1 MKLKKFG
8 INKERDLM
16 LTAKLLSMI
25 FNPFYLPVL
34 GMVILFLF
42 SYMIMLPW
50 WNKILIL
57 TVVSCFTI
65 LLPTVL
71 INVYRH
77 YQGWTHLQLSVK
89 RKRAVPYLISSLCYL
104 GCIYVMNSLHIPH
117 LMKSILF
124 AALVLQ
130 LVCAVINHWWKISAH
145 SAATGA
151 VIGGLLAFAL
161 IFDFNPQWWLCLL
174 LIISGAVGSSRIILR
189 QHTVMEVVG
198 GSIIG
203 GILTF
208 FVILF
213 Y

>member
-1 MKLKKFG
+1 MKLKFG
-8 INKERDLM
+8 INKEKDLM
-16 LTAKLLSMI
+16 ITAKLLSMI

-34 GMVILFLF
+34 GIVILFLF
-42 SYMIMLPW
+42 SYMIMFPW

-57 TVVSCFTI
+57 AVVSCFTI

-104 GCIYVMNSLHIPH
+104 GCIYVMNALHIPH
-117 LMKSILF
+117 LIKSILF
-124 AALVLQ
+124 AALILQ
-130 LVCAVINHWWKISAH
+130 LICAVINHWWKISTH

-151 VIGGLLAFAL
+151 VIGALLAFAL
-161 IFDFNPQWWLCLL
+161 IFDFNPMWWLCLL
-174 LIISGAVGSSRIILR
+174 LIMSGAVGSSRIILR
-189 QHTVMEVVG
+189 QHTVMQVVG

-203 GILTF
+203 GIITF
-208 FVILF
+208 ILILF